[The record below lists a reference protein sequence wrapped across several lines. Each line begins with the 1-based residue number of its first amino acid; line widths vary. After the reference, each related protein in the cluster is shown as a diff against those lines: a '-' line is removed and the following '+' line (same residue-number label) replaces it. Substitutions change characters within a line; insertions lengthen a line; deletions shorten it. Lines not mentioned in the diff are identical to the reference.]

1 MLQLQTRPDPCGC
14 KCRSF
19 MARPIF
25 STDDPN
31 VDKHKLERFLHEK
44 RQCLATIYGPI
55 QYPPLPLLAFRITPD
70 QPPQLALAGILVV
83 LSLHLTCSNSWDVQP
98 SIALHIQCIEYRG
111 LHASNDL
118 HELGIRN
125 ACPTCF
131 ATVFNQLVLAQALCA
146 AATLTGWC

>member
-1 MLQLQTRPDPCGC
+1 MTCYSLHVTVTNKTRACQ
-14 KCRSF
+14 CRSF

-83 LSLHLTCSNSWDVQP
+83 LSLHLTCLNSWDVQP
-98 SIALHIQCIEYRG
+98 SIALHIQCIENRG
-111 LHASNDL
+111 LHASNDCMNL
-118 HELGIRN
+118 ASEKPAQPVLQPFSTNLFWRRH
-125 ACPTCF
+125 F
-131 ATVFNQLVLAQALCA
+131 AQL
-146 AATLTGWC
+146 